1 MSLSETMVLAPVDI
15 WLREHLYGV
24 VFLGA
29 VVDAL
34 GIPFPGRI
42 MLITAGSLSGPAAD
56 READAWMV
64 VALAV
69 AGTVVGDHGWYLVGR
84 LAGRRLLE
92 RYCRIIRLPQG
103 RIAAAD
109 RVLRRF
115 GGLAL
120 VIGRFA
126 ASIRIVVTPLA
137 VSRGMSYGR
146 FLAYDLLGA
155 VLWVSGFVWLGRAA
169 GAVGAKNGL
178 VGVLTALSALCLV
191 SILVSV
197 MTRRWLA
204 GRARVS

>member
-1 MSLSETMVLAPVDI
+1 MLASVDT

-29 VVDAL
+29 LVDAL
-34 GIPFPGRI
+34 GVPFPGRI

-56 READAWMV
+56 RDADAWLIIG
-64 VALAV
+64 LAV
-69 AGTVVGDHGWYLVGR
+69 AGTVVGDHAWYLLGR

-92 RYCRIIRLPQG
+92 RYCRLIRLPQR

-109 RVLRRF
+109 RFLRRF

-126 ASIRIVVTPLA
+126 ATLRIAVTPLA

-155 VLWVSGFVWLGRAA
+155 VLWVTGFVWLGRAA
-169 GAVGAKNGL
+169 GAVGATNGV
-178 VGVLTALSALCLV
+178 VGVLTILGALGVV
-191 SILVSV
+191 SVLVSV
-197 MTRRWLA
+197 LTRRWLA

>member
-1 MSLSETMVLAPVDI
+1 MLSTVDI
-15 WLREHLYGV
+15 WLREHLYAV

-29 VVDAL
+29 IIDAV
-34 GIPFPGRI
+34 GVPFPGRI
-42 MLITAGSLSGPAAD
+42 MLITAGSLSDPARD
-56 READAWMV
+56 DGGDAWMV
-64 VALAV
+64 IVLAV
-69 AGTVVGDHGWYLVGR
+69 AGTVVGDHAWYLLGR
-84 LAGRRLLE
+84 LTGRRLLE
-92 RYCRIIRLPQG
+92 RYSRIVRLSPR

-109 RVLRRF
+109 RFLRRF

-120 VIGRFA
+120 VASRFA
-126 ASIRIVVTPLA
+126 ATLRLVVIPLA

-155 VLWVSGFVWLGRAA
+155 VLWVTGFVWLGRAA
-169 GAVGAKNGL
+169 GALGARNGL
-178 VGVLTALSALCLV
+178 VGTLTILGALGAL